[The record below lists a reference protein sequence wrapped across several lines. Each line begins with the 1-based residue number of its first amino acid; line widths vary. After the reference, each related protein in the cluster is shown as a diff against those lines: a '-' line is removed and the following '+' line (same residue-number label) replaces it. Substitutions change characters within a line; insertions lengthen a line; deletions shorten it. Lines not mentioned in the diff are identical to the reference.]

1 MANTSGEH
9 QFDRLLKHAATLLV
23 AVLLAC
29 AGFLVAHSWRAA
41 RTDQAAQL
49 ATIARLNADALD
61 LYFTQLEIGMQ
72 NLGDDLVESNRK
84 LDLGRAYRL
93 VNRFQKL
100 HTELGNVILI
110 RADGQVLM
118 TGNTPNNPDMPTL
131 AGDPIF
137 TGFRSEL
144 QQGSPFVI
152 GQPVKGHI
160 DSRWVVAARYAVA
173 DHAGKLAY
181 IISANLP
188 ADMLQPSW
196 ADLTAAGVTALG
208 LVRDDGYLVSRYP
221 EPDAASLDDVYGQ
234 PAGGE
239 MISYLRANRYPQS
252 GLVDMPASGG
262 SPASVRALRRLQH
275 FPVTLYAEVP
285 KSAAR
290 AALCDRMRT
299 IYFLVVLLLAGILA
313 YYAMSHRHRRIWSVE
328 QRREELRRHYENT
341 LNERSPNEIYLFD
354 AVTLQFSYANDYA
367 LKHTGYSLEQ
377 LRQMNMLSL
386 HPEMGI
392 ESFGAAI
399 EPLRRGEQ
407 ESVKYQTVQARSDG
421 STYAVEVTVQLMKS
435 DVDGEGFMAI
445 INDITA
451 FKQAEE
457 NIRKFNFPVERRAAR
472 RK

>member
-1 MANTSGEH
+1 MANTGGEH
-9 QFDRLLKHAATLLV
+9 HPDRLLKYAATLLV

-29 AGFLVAHSWRAA
+29 TVFLVAHSWRAA
-41 RTDQAAQL
+41 RTDRADQL
-49 ATIARLNADALD
+49 ATIADLNENALD
-61 LYFTQLEIGMQ
+61 QYFTQLKIGMQ
-72 NLGDDLVESNRK
+72 NLGDDLVESNKK
-84 LDLGRAYRL
+84 LDLRRAYRL

-137 TGFRSEL
+137 LGFRGEL

-160 DSRWVVAARYAVA
+160 DERWVVAARYGVA
-173 DHAGKLAY
+173 GPTGKLAY

-188 ADMLQPSW
+188 ADMLQPYW
-196 ADLTAAGVTALG
+196 ADSATAGVTTLG

-221 EPDAASLDDVYGQ
+221 EPDAANMDDVYGQ
-234 PAGGE
+234 PASGA
-239 MISYLRANRYPQS
+239 MIAYLRANHYPQS
-252 GLVDMPASGG
+252 GQVDMPGSGG

-285 KSAAR
+285 KSAVR
-290 AALCDRMRT
+290 AALWDRMRT
-299 IYFLVVLLLAGILA
+299 VYFLVVLLLAGMLA

-328 QRREELRRHYENT
+328 QRREELRRHYEET

-354 AVTLQFSYANDYA
+354 AITLQFSYANDYA
-367 LKHTGYSLEQ
+367 LKNTGYTLEQ
-377 LRQMNMLSL
+377 LLQMNMLSL

-407 ESVKYQTVQARSDG
+407 ESVKYQTLQARSDG
-421 STYAVEVTVQLMKS
+421 STYAVEVTVQMMKS

-457 NIRKFNFPVERRAAR
+457 NIRIFNSPVERRAAR
-472 RK
+472 RR